1 MGIIINTMLK
11 NQDVLGIFSAIGITS
26 ITVLLVFSGSIIS
39 EDMIQKQVENTETVG
54 IGGMTDIKESIKIS
68 FDSQTI
74 DLDSSDGLFRA
85 NLIYEGFQPQMG
97 RVMLEVYSPTGEKIK
112 ESELQLKQR
121 GNDVYEAD
129 FIQHFDKSEFNE
141 NSLGQHIMRVSTDYG
156 TLAKQVP
163 FNISKSSIEQ
173 PKSSIEQPKSSIEQ
187 PKQILAVQ
195 SNTETLGIGGVLSDK
210 LSGTGYNFDV
220 MEKDL
225 ENTIIKKYLSKILK
239 EYYDGDISK
248 NDIKKL
254 TEFRHIECDLVNQKS
269 QEGDSL
275 KLSCEMKA
283 ND

>member
-1 MGIIINTMLK
+1 MVGITINMMLK
-11 NQDVLGIFSAIGITS
+11 NQDILGIFSAVGITS
-26 ITVLLVFSGSIIS
+26 IAVLLVFSGNMMS
-39 EDMIQKQVENTETVG
+39 EDMIQKQVENTVIVG

-121 GNDVYEAD
+121 GNGVYEAD

-163 FNISKSSIEQ
+163 FNISKSSLEQ
-173 PKSSIEQPKSSIEQ
+173 PKSTIAQ

-210 LSGTGYNFDV
+210 SSSTGYDFDV

-248 NDIKKL
+248 NEIKKL

-269 QEGDSL
+269 QTGDSL

-283 ND
+283 DD

>member
-1 MGIIINTMLK
+1 MVGITINMMLK
-11 NQDVLGIFSAIGITS
+11 NQDILGIFSAVGITS
-26 ITVLLVFSGSIIS
+26 IAVLLVFSGNMMS
-39 EDMIQKQVENTETVG
+39 EDMIQKQVENTVIVG

-97 RVMLEVYSPTGEKIK
+97 RVMLEVYSPAGEKIK

-173 PKSSIEQPKSSIEQ
+173 PKSTTAQS
-187 PKQILAVQ
+187 KQILAVQ

-210 LSGTGYNFDV
+210 PSSTGYDFDV
-220 MEKDL
+220 IEKDL

-239 EYYDGDISK
+239 EYYNGDISK
-248 NDIKKL
+248 NEIKKL
-254 TEFRHIECDLVNQKS
+254 TEFRHIECDLINQKS
-269 QEGDSL
+269 QTGDSL

-283 ND
+283 DD

>member
-1 MGIIINTMLK
+1 MGITINIMLK
-11 NQDVLGIFSAIGITS
+11 NQDILGIFSAVGITS
-26 ITVLLVFSGSIIS
+26 IAVLLVFSGNMMS
-39 EDMIQKQVENTETVG
+39 EDMIQKQVENTVIVG

-97 RVMLEVYSPTGEKIK
+97 RVMLEVYSPTGDKIK
-112 ESELQLKQR
+112 ESELQLRQR
-121 GNDVYEAD
+121 GNGVYETD
-129 FIQHFDKSEFNE
+129 FIQHFDKNEFNE

-163 FNISKSSIEQ
+163 FNISKSSLEQ
-173 PKSSIEQPKSSIEQ
+173 PKSTIAQ

-210 LSGTGYNFDV
+210 SSSTGYDFDV

-248 NDIKKL
+248 NEIKKL

-269 QEGDSL
+269 QTGDSL

-283 ND
+283 DD

>member
-1 MGIIINTMLK
+1 MLK
-11 NQDVLGIFSAIGITS
+11 NQDILGIFSAVGITS
-26 ITVLLVFSGSIIS
+26 IAVLLVFSGNMMS
-39 EDMIQKQVENTETVG
+39 EDMIQKQVENTVIVG

-97 RVMLEVYSPTGEKIK
+97 RVMLEVYSPTGDKIK
-112 ESELQLKQR
+112 ESELQLRQR
-121 GNDVYEAD
+121 GNGVYETD
-129 FIQHFDKSEFNE
+129 FIQHFDKNEFNE

-163 FNISKSSIEQ
+163 FNISKSSLEQ
-173 PKSSIEQPKSSIEQ
+173 PKSTIAQ

-210 LSGTGYNFDV
+210 SSSTGYDFDV

-248 NDIKKL
+248 NEIKKL

>member
-1 MGIIINTMLK
+1 MGITINIMLK
-11 NQDVLGIFSAIGITS
+11 NQDILGIFSSVGITS
-26 ITVLLVFSGSIIS
+26 IAVLLVFSGNMMS
-39 EDMIQKQVENTETVG
+39 EDMIQKQVENTVIVG

-97 RVMLEVYSPTGEKIK
+97 RVMLEVYSPAGEKIK

-173 PKSSIEQPKSSIEQ
+173 PKSTTAQS
-187 PKQILAVQ
+187 KQILAVQ

-210 LSGTGYNFDV
+210 SSSTGYNFDV

-248 NDIKKL
+248 NEIKKL
-254 TEFRHIECDLVNQKS
+254 TEFRHIECDLINQKS
-269 QEGDSL
+269 QTGDSL

-283 ND
+283 DD

>member
-1 MGIIINTMLK
+1 MMGITINMMLK
-11 NQDVLGIFSAIGITS
+11 NQDILGIFSAVGITS
-26 ITVLLVFSGSIIS
+26 IAVLLVFSGNMMS
-39 EDMIQKQVENTETVG
+39 EDMIQKQVENTVIVG

-97 RVMLEVYSPTGEKIK
+97 RVMLEVYSPTGDKIK
-112 ESELQLKQR
+112 ESELQLRQR
-121 GNDVYEAD
+121 GNGVYETD
-129 FIQHFDKSEFNE
+129 FIQHFDKNEFNE

-163 FNISKSSIEQ
+163 FNISKSSLEQ
-173 PKSSIEQPKSSIEQ
+173 PKSTIAQ

-210 LSGTGYNFDV
+210 SSSTEYNFDV

-248 NDIKKL
+248 NEIKKL

-269 QEGDSL
+269 QTGDSL

>member
-1 MGIIINTMLK
+1 MGITINTMLK
-11 NQDVLGIFSAIGITS
+11 NQDILGIFSSVGITS
-26 ITVLLVFSGSIIS
+26 IAVLLVFSGNMMS
-39 EDMIQKQVENTETVG
+39 EDMIQKQVENTEIVG

-97 RVMLEVYSPTGEKIK
+97 RVMLEVYSPTGDKIK
-112 ESELQLKQR
+112 ESELQLRQR
-121 GNDVYEAD
+121 GNGVYETD
-129 FIQHFDKSEFNE
+129 FIQHFDKNEFNE

-163 FNISKSSIEQ
+163 FNISKSSLEQ
-173 PKSSIEQPKSSIEQ
+173 PKSTIAQ

-210 LSGTGYNFDV
+210 SSSTEYNFDV

>member
-1 MGIIINTMLK
+1 MGITINIMLK
-11 NQDVLGIFSAIGITS
+11 NQDILGIFSAVGITS
-26 ITVLLVFSGSIIS
+26 IAVLLVFSGNMMS
-39 EDMIQKQVENTETVG
+39 EDMIQKQVENTVIVG

-97 RVMLEVYSPTGEKIK
+97 RVMLEVYSPTGDKIK
-112 ESELQLKQR
+112 ESELQLRQR
-121 GNDVYEAD
+121 GNGVYETD
-129 FIQHFDKSEFNE
+129 FIQHFDKNEFNE

-163 FNISKSSIEQ
+163 FNISKSSLEQ
-173 PKSSIEQPKSSIEQ
+173 PKSTIAQ

-210 LSGTGYNFDV
+210 SSSTGYDFDV

-248 NDIKKL
+248 NEIKKL
-254 TEFRHIECDLVNQKS
+254 TEFRHIECDLINQKS
-269 QEGDSL
+269 QTGDSL

-283 ND
+283 DD

>member
-1 MGIIINTMLK
+1 MGITINTMLK
-11 NQDVLGIFSAIGITS
+11 NQDILGIFSSVGITS
-26 ITVLLVFSGSIIS
+26 IAVLLVFSGNMMS
-39 EDMIQKQVENTETVG
+39 EDMIQKQVENTVIVG

-97 RVMLEVYSPTGEKIK
+97 RVMLEVYSPTGDKIK
-112 ESELQLKQR
+112 ESELQLRQR
-121 GNDVYEAD
+121 GNGVYETD
-129 FIQHFDKSEFNE
+129 FIQHFDKNEFNE

-163 FNISKSSIEQ
+163 FNISKSSLEQ
-173 PKSSIEQPKSSIEQ
+173 PKSTIAQ

-210 LSGTGYNFDV
+210 SSSTGYDFDV

-283 ND
+283 NG

>member
-1 MGIIINTMLK
+1 MVGITINMMLK
-11 NQDVLGIFSAIGITS
+11 NQDILGIFSAVGITS
-26 ITVLLVFSGSIIS
+26 IAVLLVFSGNMMS
-39 EDMIQKQVENTETVG
+39 EDMIQKQVENTVIVG

-97 RVMLEVYSPTGEKIK
+97 RVMLEVYSPAGDKIK
-112 ESELQLKQR
+112 ESELQLRQR
-121 GNDVYEAD
+121 GNGVYETD
-129 FIQHFDKSEFNE
+129 FIQHFDKNEFNE
-141 NSLGQHIMRVSTDYG
+141 NSLGQYIMRVSTDYG

-163 FNISKSSIEQ
+163 FNISKSSLEQ
-173 PKSSIEQPKSSIEQ
+173 PKSTIAQ

-210 LSGTGYNFDV
+210 SSSTGYDFDV

-248 NDIKKL
+248 NEIKKL

-269 QEGDSL
+269 QTGDSL

-283 ND
+283 DD

>member
-163 FNISKSSIEQ
+163 FNISKSSLEQ
-173 PKSSIEQPKSSIEQ
+173 PKSTIAQ

-210 LSGTGYNFDV
+210 SSSTEYNFDV

>member
-1 MGIIINTMLK
+1 MVGITINMMLK
-11 NQDVLGIFSAIGITS
+11 NQDILGIFSAVGITS
-26 ITVLLVFSGSIIS
+26 IAVLLVFSGNMMS
-39 EDMIQKQVENTETVG
+39 EDMIQKQVENTVIVG

-97 RVMLEVYSPTGEKIK
+97 RVMLEVYSPTGDKIK
-112 ESELQLKQR
+112 ESELQLRQR
-121 GNDVYEAD
+121 GNGVYETD
-129 FIQHFDKSEFNE
+129 FIQHFDKNEFNE

-163 FNISKSSIEQ
+163 FNISKSSLEQ
-173 PKSSIEQPKSSIEQ
+173 PKSTIVQ

-210 LSGTGYNFDV
+210 PSSTGYDFDV

-248 NDIKKL
+248 NEIKKL

-269 QEGDSL
+269 QTGDSL

-283 ND
+283 DD

>member
-1 MGIIINTMLK
+1 MVGITINMMLK
-11 NQDVLGIFSAIGITS
+11 NQDILGIFSAVGITS
-26 ITVLLVFSGSIIS
+26 IAVLLVFSGNMMS
-39 EDMIQKQVENTETVG
+39 EDMIQKQVENTVIVG

-97 RVMLEVYSPTGEKIK
+97 RVMLEVYSPTGDKIK
-112 ESELQLKQR
+112 ESELQLRQR
-121 GNDVYEAD
+121 GNGVYETD
-129 FIQHFDKSEFNE
+129 FIQHFDKNEFNE

-163 FNISKSSIEQ
+163 FNISKSSLEQ
-173 PKSSIEQPKSSIEQ
+173 PKSTIAQ

-210 LSGTGYNFDV
+210 SSSTEYNFDV

-283 ND
+283 DD

>member
-1 MGIIINTMLK
+1 MLK
-11 NQDVLGIFSAIGITS
+11 NQDVLGIFSAVGITS
-26 ITVLLVFSGSIIS
+26 IAVLLVFSGNMMS
-39 EDMIQKQVENTETVG
+39 DDVNQKQVENIEIVG

-68 FDSQTI
+68 FDNQTI

-97 RVMLEVYSPTGEKIK
+97 RVMLEVYSPAGEKIK

-173 PKSSIEQPKSSIEQ
+173 PKSTTAQS
-187 PKQILAVQ
+187 KQILAVQ

-210 LSGTGYNFDV
+210 PSSTGYDFDV
-220 MEKDL
+220 IEKDL

-239 EYYDGDISK
+239 EYYNGDISK
-248 NDIKKL
+248 NEIKKL
-254 TEFRHIECDLVNQKS
+254 TEFRHIECDLINQKS
-269 QEGDSL
+269 QTGDSL

-283 ND
+283 DD

>member
-1 MGIIINTMLK
+1 MVGITINMMLK
-11 NQDVLGIFSAIGITS
+11 NQDILGIFSAVGITS
-26 ITVLLVFSGSIIS
+26 IAVLLVFSGNMMS
-39 EDMIQKQVENTETVG
+39 EDMIQKQVKNTEVVG
-54 IGGMTDIKESIKIS
+54 IGGITDIKESIKIS

-163 FNISKSSIEQ
+163 FNISKSSLEQ
-173 PKSSIEQPKSSIEQ
+173 PKSTIAQ

-210 LSGTGYNFDV
+210 SSSTGYDFDV

>member
-1 MGIIINTMLK
+1 MVGITINMMLK
-11 NQDVLGIFSAIGITS
+11 NQDILGIFSAVGITS
-26 ITVLLVFSGSIIS
+26 IAVLLVFSGNMMS
-39 EDMIQKQVENTETVG
+39 EDMIQKQVENTVIVG

-97 RVMLEVYSPTGEKIK
+97 RVMLEVYSPTGDKIK
-112 ESELQLKQR
+112 ESELQLRQR
-121 GNDVYEAD
+121 GNGVYETD
-129 FIQHFDKSEFNE
+129 FIQHFDKNEFNE

-163 FNISKSSIEQ
+163 FNISKSSLEQ
-173 PKSSIEQPKSSIEQ
+173 PKSTIAQ

-210 LSGTGYNFDV
+210 SSSTEYNFDV

-248 NDIKKL
+248 NEIKKL

>member
-1 MGIIINTMLK
+1 MVGITINMMLK
-11 NQDVLGIFSAIGITS
+11 NQDILGIFSAVGITS
-26 ITVLLVFSGSIIS
+26 IAVLLVFSGNMMS
-39 EDMIQKQVENTETVG
+39 EDMIQKQVENTVIVG

-97 RVMLEVYSPTGEKIK
+97 RVMLEVYSPTGDKIK
-112 ESELQLKQR
+112 ESELQLRQR
-121 GNDVYEAD
+121 GNGVYETD
-129 FIQHFDKSEFNE
+129 FIQHFDKNEFNE
-141 NSLGQHIMRVSTDYG
+141 NSLGQYIMRVSTDYG

-163 FNISKSSIEQ
+163 FNISKSSLEQ
-173 PKSSIEQPKSSIEQ
+173 PKSTIAQ

-210 LSGTGYNFDV
+210 SSSTGYDFDV

-248 NDIKKL
+248 NEIKKL

-269 QEGDSL
+269 QTGDSL

-283 ND
+283 DD

>member
-1 MGIIINTMLK
+1 MLK
-11 NQDVLGIFSAIGITS
+11 NQDILGIFSSVGITS
-26 ITVLLVFSGSIIS
+26 IAVLLVFSGNMMS
-39 EDMIQKQVENTETVG
+39 EDMIQKQVKNTEVVG
-54 IGGMTDIKESIKIS
+54 IGGITDIKESIKIS

-97 RVMLEVYSPTGEKIK
+97 RVMLEVYSPTGDKIK
-112 ESELQLKQR
+112 ESELQLRQR
-121 GNDVYEAD
+121 GNGVYETD
-129 FIQHFDKSEFNE
+129 FIQHFDKNEFNE
-141 NSLGQHIMRVSTDYG
+141 NSLGQYIMRVSTDYG

-163 FNISKSSIEQ
+163 FNISKSSLEQ
-173 PKSSIEQPKSSIEQ
+173 PKSTIAQ

-210 LSGTGYNFDV
+210 SSSTEYNFDV

>member
-1 MGIIINTMLK
+1 MVGITINMMLK
-11 NQDVLGIFSAIGITS
+11 NQDILGIFSAVGITS
-26 ITVLLVFSGSIIS
+26 IAVLLVFSGNMMS
-39 EDMIQKQVENTETVG
+39 EDMIQKQVENTVIVG

-97 RVMLEVYSPTGEKIK
+97 RVMLEVYSPTGDKIK
-112 ESELQLKQR
+112 ESELQLRQR
-121 GNDVYEAD
+121 GNGVYETD
-129 FIQHFDKSEFNE
+129 FIQHFDKNEFNE

-163 FNISKSSIEQ
+163 FNISKSSLEQ
-173 PKSSIEQPKSSIEQ
+173 PKSTIAQ

-210 LSGTGYNFDV
+210 SSSTEYNFDV

-248 NDIKKL
+248 NEIKKL

-269 QEGDSL
+269 QTGDSL

-283 ND
+283 DD

>member
-1 MGIIINTMLK
+1 MVGITINMMLK
-11 NQDVLGIFSAIGITS
+11 NQDILGIFSAVGITS
-26 ITVLLVFSGSIIS
+26 IAVLLVFSGNMMS
-39 EDMIQKQVENTETVG
+39 EDMIQKQVENTVIVG

-97 RVMLEVYSPTGEKIK
+97 RVMLEVYSPTGDKIK
-112 ESELQLKQR
+112 ESELQLRQR
-121 GNDVYEAD
+121 GNGVYETD
-129 FIQHFDKSEFNE
+129 FIQHFDKNEFNE

-163 FNISKSSIEQ
+163 FNISKSSLEQ
-173 PKSSIEQPKSSIEQ
+173 PKSTIAQ

-210 LSGTGYNFDV
+210 SSSTGYDFDV

>member
-1 MGIIINTMLK
+1 MVGIIINMMLK
-11 NQDVLGIFSAIGITS
+11 NQDILGIFSAVGITS
-26 ITVLLVFSGSIIS
+26 IAVLLVFSGNMMS
-39 EDMIQKQVENTETVG
+39 EDMIQKQVENTVIVG

-97 RVMLEVYSPTGEKIK
+97 RVMLEVYSPTGDKIK
-112 ESELQLKQR
+112 ESELQLRQR
-121 GNDVYEAD
+121 GNGVYETD
-129 FIQHFDKSEFNE
+129 FIQHFDKNEFNE

-163 FNISKSSIEQ
+163 FNISKSSLEQ
-173 PKSSIEQPKSSIEQ
+173 PKSTIAQ

-210 LSGTGYNFDV
+210 SSSTEYNFDV

>member
-1 MGIIINTMLK
+1 MVGITINMMLK
-11 NQDVLGIFSAIGITS
+11 NQDILGIFSAVGITS
-26 ITVLLVFSGSIIS
+26 IAVLLVFSGSTMS
-39 EDMIQKQVENTETVG
+39 EDMIQKQIENTEIIG

-97 RVMLEVYSPTGEKIK
+97 RVMLEVYSPTGDKIK
-112 ESELQLKQR
+112 ESELQLRQR
-121 GNDVYEAD
+121 GNGVYETD
-129 FIQHFDKSEFNE
+129 FIQHFDKNEFNE

-163 FNISKSSIEQ
+163 FNISKSSLEQ
-173 PKSSIEQPKSSIEQ
+173 PKSTIAQ

-210 LSGTGYNFDV
+210 SSSTGYDFDV

-248 NDIKKL
+248 NEIKKL

-269 QEGDSL
+269 QTGDSL

-283 ND
+283 DD

>member
-1 MGIIINTMLK
+1 MGITINTMLK
-11 NQDVLGIFSAIGITS
+11 NQDILGIFSAVGITS
-26 ITVLLVFSGSIIS
+26 IAVLLVFSGNMMS
-39 EDMIQKQVENTETVG
+39 EDMIQKQVENTVIVG

-97 RVMLEVYSPTGEKIK
+97 RVMLEVYSPTGDKIK
-112 ESELQLKQR
+112 ESELQLRQR
-121 GNDVYEAD
+121 GNGVYETD
-129 FIQHFDKSEFNE
+129 FIQHFDKNEFNE

-163 FNISKSSIEQ
+163 FNISKSSLEQ
-173 PKSSIEQPKSSIEQ
+173 PKSTIAQ

-210 LSGTGYNFDV
+210 SSSTEYNFDV

-248 NDIKKL
+248 NEIKKL

-269 QEGDSL
+269 QTGDSL

-283 ND
+283 DD

>member
-1 MGIIINTMLK
+1 MGITINTMLK
-11 NQDVLGIFSAIGITS
+11 NQDILGIFSSVGITS
-26 ITVLLVFSGSIIS
+26 IAVLLVFSGNMMS
-39 EDMIQKQVENTETVG
+39 EDMIQKQVKNTEVVG
-54 IGGMTDIKESIKIS
+54 IGGITDIKESIKIS

-97 RVMLEVYSPTGEKIK
+97 RVMLEVYSPTGDKIK
-112 ESELQLKQR
+112 ESELQLRQR
-121 GNDVYEAD
+121 GNGVYETD
-129 FIQHFDKSEFNE
+129 FIQHFDKNEFNE

-163 FNISKSSIEQ
+163 FNISKSSLEQ
-173 PKSSIEQPKSSIEQ
+173 PKSTIAQ

-210 LSGTGYNFDV
+210 SSSTGYDFDV

-248 NDIKKL
+248 NEIKKL

-269 QEGDSL
+269 QTGDSL

-283 ND
+283 DD

>member
-1 MGIIINTMLK
+1 MGITINTMLK
-11 NQDVLGIFSAIGITS
+11 NQDILGIFSAVGITS
-26 ITVLLVFSGSIIS
+26 IAVLLVFSGNMMS
-39 EDMIQKQVENTETVG
+39 EDMIQKQVENTVIVG

-97 RVMLEVYSPTGEKIK
+97 RVMLEVYSPTGDKIK
-112 ESELQLKQR
+112 ESELQLRQR
-121 GNDVYEAD
+121 GNGVYETD
-129 FIQHFDKSEFNE
+129 FIQHFDKNEFNE

-163 FNISKSSIEQ
+163 FNISKSSLEQ
-173 PKSSIEQPKSSIEQ
+173 PKSTIAQ

-210 LSGTGYNFDV
+210 SSSTGYDFDV

-248 NDIKKL
+248 NEIKKL

-269 QEGDSL
+269 QTGDSL

-283 ND
+283 DD

>member
-1 MGIIINTMLK
+1 MVGITINMMLK
-11 NQDVLGIFSAIGITS
+11 NQDILGIFSAVGITS
-26 ITVLLVFSGSIIS
+26 IAVLLVFSGNMMS
-39 EDMIQKQVENTETVG
+39 EDMIQKQVENTVIVG

-97 RVMLEVYSPTGEKIK
+97 RVMLEVYSPTGDKIK
-112 ESELQLKQR
+112 ESELQLRQR
-121 GNDVYEAD
+121 GNGVYETD
-129 FIQHFDKSEFNE
+129 FIQHFDKNEFNE

-163 FNISKSSIEQ
+163 FNISKSSLEQ
-173 PKSSIEQPKSSIEQ
+173 PKSTIAQ

-210 LSGTGYNFDV
+210 SSGTGYDFDV

-248 NDIKKL
+248 NEIKKL

-269 QEGDSL
+269 QTGDSL

-283 ND
+283 DD

>member
-1 MGIIINTMLK
+1 MGITINTMLK
-11 NQDVLGIFSAIGITS
+11 NQDILGIFSSVGITS
-26 ITVLLVFSGSIIS
+26 IAVLLVFSGNMMS
-39 EDMIQKQVENTETVG
+39 EDMIQKQVKNTEVVG
-54 IGGMTDIKESIKIS
+54 IGGITDIKESIKIS

-97 RVMLEVYSPTGEKIK
+97 RVMLEVYSPTGDKIK
-112 ESELQLKQR
+112 ESELQLRQR
-121 GNDVYEAD
+121 GNGVYETD
-129 FIQHFDKSEFNE
+129 FIQHFDKNEFNE

-163 FNISKSSIEQ
+163 FNISKSSLEQ
-173 PKSSIEQPKSSIEQ
+173 PKSTIAQ

-210 LSGTGYNFDV
+210 SSSTEYNFDV

-248 NDIKKL
+248 NEIKKL

>member
-1 MGIIINTMLK
+1 
-11 NQDVLGIFSAIGITS
+11 
-26 ITVLLVFSGSIIS
+26 
-39 EDMIQKQVENTETVG
+39 
-54 IGGMTDIKESIKIS
+54 
-68 FDSQTI
+68 
-74 DLDSSDGLFRA
+74 
-85 NLIYEGFQPQMG
+85 
-97 RVMLEVYSPTGEKIK
+97 
-112 ESELQLKQR
+112 
-121 GNDVYEAD
+121 
-129 FIQHFDKSEFNE
+129 
-141 NSLGQHIMRVSTDYG
+141 MRVSTDYG

-163 FNISKSSIEQ
+163 FNISKSSLEQ
-173 PKSSIEQPKSSIEQ
+173 PKSTIAQ

-210 LSGTGYNFDV
+210 SSSTEYNFDV

>member
-1 MGIIINTMLK
+1 MGITINIMLK
-11 NQDVLGIFSAIGITS
+11 TQDVLGIFSAVGITS
-26 ITVLLVFSGSIIS
+26 IAVLLGFSGSIMS
-39 EDMIQKQVENTETVG
+39 EDMIQKQVENTEIVG

-97 RVMLEVYSPTGEKIK
+97 RVMLEVYSPAGEKIK
-112 ESELQLKQR
+112 ESELQLRQR
-121 GNDVYEAD
+121 GNGVYETD
-129 FIQHFDKSEFNE
+129 FIQHFDKNEFNE
-141 NSLGQHIMRVSTDYG
+141 NSLGQYIMRVSTDHG

-173 PKSSIEQPKSSIEQ
+173 PKSTIVQ

-210 LSGTGYNFDV
+210 SSGTGYNFDV

-248 NDIKKL
+248 NEIKKL

-269 QEGDSL
+269 QTGDSL

-283 ND
+283 DD

>member
-1 MGIIINTMLK
+1 MVGITINMMLK
-11 NQDVLGIFSAIGITS
+11 NQDILGIFSAVGITS
-26 ITVLLVFSGSIIS
+26 IAVLLVFSGNMMS
-39 EDMIQKQVENTETVG
+39 EDMIQKQVENTVIVG

-97 RVMLEVYSPTGEKIK
+97 RVMLEVYSPTGDKIK
-112 ESELQLKQR
+112 ESELQLRQR
-121 GNDVYEAD
+121 GNGVYETD
-129 FIQHFDKSEFNE
+129 FIQHFDKNEFNE

-163 FNISKSSIEQ
+163 FNISKSSLEQ
-173 PKSSIEQPKSSIEQ
+173 PKSTIAQ

-210 LSGTGYNFDV
+210 SSSTGYDFDV

-239 EYYDGDISK
+239 EYYSGDISK
-248 NDIKKL
+248 DENKRL
-254 TEFRHIECDLVNQKS
+254 TQFKNIECDLTNGIS
-269 QEGDSL
+269 QTGESL
-275 KLSCEMKA
+275 QLSCEFKA
-283 ND
+283 DN

>member
-1 MGIIINTMLK
+1 MVGITINMMLK
-11 NQDVLGIFSAIGITS
+11 NQDILGIFSAVGITS
-26 ITVLLVFSGSIIS
+26 IAVLLVFSGNMMS
-39 EDMIQKQVENTETVG
+39 EDMIQKQVENTVIVG

-97 RVMLEVYSPTGEKIK
+97 RVMLEVYSPTGDKIK
-112 ESELQLKQR
+112 ESELQLRQR
-121 GNDVYEAD
+121 GNGVYETD
-129 FIQHFDKSEFNE
+129 FIQHFDKNEFNE

-163 FNISKSSIEQ
+163 FNISKSSLEQ
-173 PKSSIEQPKSSIEQ
+173 PKSTIAQ

-210 LSGTGYNFDV
+210 SSSTEYNFDV

-248 NDIKKL
+248 NEIKKL

-269 QEGDSL
+269 QTGDSL

>member
-173 PKSSIEQPKSSIEQ
+173 PKSTTAQS
-187 PKQILAVQ
+187 KQILAVQ

-210 LSGTGYNFDV
+210 PSSTGYDFDV
-220 MEKDL
+220 IEKDL

-239 EYYDGDISK
+239 EYYNGDISK
-248 NDIKKL
+248 NEIKKL
-254 TEFRHIECDLVNQKS
+254 TEFRHIECDLINQKS
-269 QEGDSL
+269 QTGDSL

-283 ND
+283 DD

>member
-1 MGIIINTMLK
+1 MVGITINMMLK
-11 NQDVLGIFSAIGITS
+11 NQDILGIFSAVGITS
-26 ITVLLVFSGSIIS
+26 IAVLLVFSGNMMS
-39 EDMIQKQVENTETVG
+39 EDMIQKQVENTVIVG

-112 ESELQLKQR
+112 ESELQLRQR
-121 GNDVYEAD
+121 GNGVYETD
-129 FIQHFDKSEFNE
+129 FIQHFDKNEFNE

-163 FNISKSSIEQ
+163 FNISKSSLEQ
-173 PKSSIEQPKSSIEQ
+173 PKSTIAQ

-210 LSGTGYNFDV
+210 SSSTGYDFDV

-248 NDIKKL
+248 NEIKKL

>member
-1 MGIIINTMLK
+1 MLK
-11 NQDVLGIFSAIGITS
+11 NQDILGIFSSVGITS
-26 ITVLLVFSGSIIS
+26 IAVLLVFSGNMMS
-39 EDMIQKQVENTETVG
+39 EDMIQKQVKNTEVVG
-54 IGGMTDIKESIKIS
+54 IGGITDIKESIKIS

-97 RVMLEVYSPTGEKIK
+97 RVMLEVYSPAGDKIK
-112 ESELQLKQR
+112 ESELQLRQR
-121 GNDVYEAD
+121 GNGVYETD
-129 FIQHFDKSEFNE
+129 FIQHFDKNEFNE
-141 NSLGQHIMRVSTDYG
+141 NSLGQYIMRVSTDYG

-163 FNISKSSIEQ
+163 FNISKSSLEQ
-173 PKSSIEQPKSSIEQ
+173 PKSTIAQ

-195 SNTETLGIGGVLSDK
+195 SNTETMGIGGVLSDK
-210 LSGTGYNFDV
+210 SSSTGYNFDV

-248 NDIKKL
+248 NEIKKL

-269 QEGDSL
+269 QTGDSL

-283 ND
+283 DD

>member
-97 RVMLEVYSPTGEKIK
+97 RVMLEVYSPAGEKIK

-173 PKSSIEQPKSSIEQ
+173 PKSTTAQS
-187 PKQILAVQ
+187 KQILAVQ

-210 LSGTGYNFDV
+210 PSSTGYDFDV
-220 MEKDL
+220 IEKDL

-239 EYYDGDISK
+239 EYYNGDISK
-248 NDIKKL
+248 NEIKKL
-254 TEFRHIECDLVNQKS
+254 TEFRHIECDLINQKS
-269 QEGDSL
+269 QTGDSL

-283 ND
+283 DD

>member
-1 MGIIINTMLK
+1 MVGITINMMLK
-11 NQDVLGIFSAIGITS
+11 NQDILGIFSAVGITS
-26 ITVLLVFSGSIIS
+26 IAVLLVFSGNMMS
-39 EDMIQKQVENTETVG
+39 EDMIQKQVENTVIVG

-97 RVMLEVYSPTGEKIK
+97 RVMLEVYSPTGDKIK
-112 ESELQLKQR
+112 ESELQLRQR
-121 GNDVYEAD
+121 GNGVYETD
-129 FIQHFDKSEFNE
+129 FIQHFDKNEFNE

-163 FNISKSSIEQ
+163 FNISKSSLEQ
-173 PKSSIEQPKSSIEQ
+173 PKSTIAQ

-210 LSGTGYNFDV
+210 SSSTGYDFDV

-248 NDIKKL
+248 DEIKRL
-254 TEFRHIECDLVNQKS
+254 TQFKNIECDLTNGMLQTG
-269 QEGDSL
+269 ESL
-275 KLSCEMKA
+275 QLSCEFKSD
-283 ND
+283 N

>member
-97 RVMLEVYSPTGEKIK
+97 RVMLEVYSPAGEKIK

-163 FNISKSSIEQ
+163 FNISKSSLEQ
-173 PKSSIEQPKSSIEQ
+173 PKSTIAQ

-195 SNTETLGIGGVLSDK
+195 PNTETLGMGGVLSDK
-210 LSGTGYNFDV
+210 SSGTGYDFDV

-248 NDIKKL
+248 DEIKRL
-254 TEFRHIECDLVNQKS
+254 TQFKNIECDLTNGMLQTG
-269 QEGDSL
+269 ESL
-275 KLSCEMKA
+275 QLSCEFKSD
-283 ND
+283 N

>member
-1 MGIIINTMLK
+1 MGITINIMLK
-11 NQDVLGIFSAIGITS
+11 NQDILGIFSAVGITS
-26 ITVLLVFSGSIIS
+26 IAVLLVFSGNMMS
-39 EDMIQKQVENTETVG
+39 EDMIQKQVENTVIVG

-97 RVMLEVYSPTGEKIK
+97 RVMLEVYSPTGDKIK
-112 ESELQLKQR
+112 ESELQLRQR
-121 GNDVYEAD
+121 GNGVYETD
-129 FIQHFDKSEFNE
+129 FIQHFDKNEFNE

-163 FNISKSSIEQ
+163 FNISKSSLEQ
-173 PKSSIEQPKSSIEQ
+173 PKSTIAQ

-210 LSGTGYNFDV
+210 SSSTEYNFDV

>member
-1 MGIIINTMLK
+1 MVGITINMMLK
-11 NQDVLGIFSAIGITS
+11 NQDILGIFSAVGITS
-26 ITVLLVFSGSIIS
+26 IAVLLVFSGNMMS
-39 EDMIQKQVENTETVG
+39 EDMIQKQVENTVIVG

-97 RVMLEVYSPTGEKIK
+97 RVMLEVYSPTGDKIK
-112 ESELQLKQR
+112 ESELQLRQR
-121 GNDVYEAD
+121 GNGVYETD
-129 FIQHFDKSEFNE
+129 FIQHFDKNEFNE

-173 PKSSIEQPKSSIEQ
+173 PKSTIAQ

-195 SNTETLGIGGVLSDK
+195 PNTETLGMGGVLSDK
-210 LSGTGYNFDV
+210 SSGTGYDFDV

-248 NDIKKL
+248 DEIKRL
-254 TEFRHIECDLVNQKS
+254 TQFKNIECDLTNGMLQTG
-269 QEGDSL
+269 ESL
-275 KLSCEMKA
+275 QLSCEFKSD
-283 ND
+283 N